1 MKRRLR
7 RKVKIDGPL
16 RQTSSAYATI
26 TDLPDEL
33 VEKIVED
40 LDDNGS
46 ICRLSLTCK
55 RLHFL
60 VLPTF
65 FSRNKLENL
74 ENGFFHCHDPVPELL
89 EAIRT
94 ALFVRNLS
102 TFTFYFPSGIEQL
115 ISDMS
120 SLRGLLVRI
129 PPVCQ
134 ILIRLPLYIQYM
146 YGLQGT
152 YLIMER
158 WGREFLKL
166 LETIPKSGCRD
177 LTLLDPIGYLH
188 DKLHVAAPPPAKP
201 TGTKSRGTRKL
212 GGLRSCP
219 HVNGMSKI
227 QILSPRLFQP
237 FFIGWIIDTLEL
249 NQESLVCIHLDVT
262 SIIPV
267 VLSRLS
273 ESMNLPALKEVKI
286 SSSFNLIWEGLWSF
300 LNRHPSITS
309 LHLNGIFPFKELH
322 IPDPPII
329 LPYLTQL
336 TAMSPV
342 VTMLLQHRNRVPL
355 LSSVHVLF
363 NLAQSELDPL
373 PAIATHAHIS
383 SLQLS
388 NSLDGDICSILN
400 GHIHEDR
407 FTRIITSLSYVR
419 SVVLNQSIN
428 FYDSSLFT
436 IKRWLYLFPHLEHVS
451 LSFGLLDAR
460 LELSDEEK
468 HDVVT
473 EFATQLAADR
483 AMMKTLSA
491 GLSLA
496 VNLDDLRRMPG
507 FKA

>member
-1 MKRRLR
+1 
-7 RKVKIDGPL
+7 
-16 RQTSSAYATI
+16 
-26 TDLPDEL
+26 
-33 VEKIVED
+33 
-40 LDDNGS
+40 
-46 ICRLSLTCK
+46 
-55 RLHFL
+55 
-60 VLPTF
+60 
-65 FSRNKLENL
+65 
-74 ENGFFHCHDPVPELL
+74 
-89 EAIRT
+89 
-94 ALFVRNLS
+94 
-102 TFTFYFPSGIEQL
+102 
-115 ISDMS
+115 
-120 SLRGLLVRI
+120 
-129 PPVCQ
+129 
-134 ILIRLPLYIQYM
+134 M

-158 WGREFLKL
+158 WGRGFLKL
-166 LETIPKSGCRD
+166 LETIAKSGCRD

-188 DKLHVAAPPPAKP
+188 NKLHVVAPPPAKP
-201 TGTKSRGTRKL
+201 TGTKSRWTRKP
-212 GGLRSCP
+212 GGLRACP

-227 QILSPRLFQP
+227 QIFSPRLFQP
-237 FFIGWIIDTLEL
+237 FFIRWIIDTLEL
-249 NQESLVCIHLDVT
+249 NQESLVCIHLNVT
-262 SIIPV
+262 SIILV

-300 LNRHPSITS
+300 LNCHPSITS
-309 LHLNGIFPFKELH
+309 LHLNGIFPFKDPQ

-342 VTMLLQHRNRVPL
+342 MTMLLQQRNRVPL

-373 PAIATHAHIS
+373 PAVAAHAHIS

-400 GHIHEDR
+400 GHIREDK
-407 FTRIITSLSYVR
+407 FTRIITTLNYIR
-419 SVVLNQSIN
+419 SVVLDQSIN
-428 FYDSSLFT
+428 FYDSSRLT
-436 IKRWLYLFPHLEHVS
+436 INRWLYLFPHLEHVS

-473 EFATQLAADR
+473 KFATQFAADC

-491 GLSLA
+491 GFFLA
-496 VNLDDLRRMPG
+496 VNLDNLRRMPG